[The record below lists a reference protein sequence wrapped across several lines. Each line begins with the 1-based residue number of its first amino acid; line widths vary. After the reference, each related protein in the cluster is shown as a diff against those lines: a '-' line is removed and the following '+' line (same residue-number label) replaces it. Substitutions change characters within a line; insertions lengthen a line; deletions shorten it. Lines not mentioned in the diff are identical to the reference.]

1 MACSSSFAPL
11 DLEAADEV
19 KINEAGTCIVE
30 TDSAGRRR
38 RRRCRV
44 GGTRRLCICICIEHE
59 GGPVLGAVVHVA

>member
-38 RRRCRV
+38 RV